1 MPAPVTSQLCK
12 NGDPGPQSFASQLP
26 EPHADLG
33 RFDLDRQT
41 ISVTGP
47 VDANLTAGGRQRQTS
62 TLACLSPLPSL
73 IQMPFDERVQAG
85 IEIKQGSR
93 VPVPVDDRVSARG
106 DLAWAIS
113 VGGIGVVG
121 FAVLLLFTWYY
132 AATLFL
138 IFAGMLLGVALNAM
152 TNLLG
157 RVIQLPH
164 ALRLTIVCLVL
175 AGLLSGVV
183 FLGGTTI
190 AQQAKVL
197 SDTIKSQLVTVKGFL
212 EKNGIDTGYFDLG
225 NPAATAPGSP
235 SSETPAAAP
244 ARTLPSASEFASSGG
259 AIVSQTLKLLLG
271 TLSAV
276 GNFFIVLFLGLTFAA
291 QPNVYRKGLL
301 FMAPARHRDRATII
315 VDRIGD
321 TLERWLIAQILT
333 MAAVFLVTWIGL
345 ALIGIQSSFILGI
358 QAGLLAFIPT
368 VGALLAGLIVVLASL
383 ASGWVAALSA
393 FLLFLGVHALESYIL
408 TPIIQRQALDIPPA
422 TLFAFQIL
430 LGVVFGIWG
439 LALAL
444 PLMAIVKVM
453 IDYFKAE
460 EITPAA
466 AAA

>member
-1 MPAPVTSQLCK
+1 LHAGQASVKPASFPCPSSL
-12 NGDPGPQSFASQLP
+12 DPHL
-26 EPHADLG
+26 
-33 RFDLDRQT
+33 
-41 ISVTGP
+41 
-47 VDANLTAGGRQRQTS
+47 
-62 TLACLSPLPSL
+62 SL
-73 IQMPFDERVQAG
+73 IQAAFDERVQSG
-85 IEIKQGSR
+85 IDIEQGSHL
-93 VPVPVDDRVSARG
+93 PEPVDDRISARG
-106 DLAWAIS
+106 DLTWAIS
-113 VGGIGVVG
+113 VGGIGVAG
-121 FAVLLLFTWYY
+121 FVALLMFAWYF

-138 IFAGMLLGVALNAM
+138 IFAGMLLGVALNAL
-152 TNLLG
+152 TNILG
-157 RVIQLPH
+157 RLVRLPH

-183 FLGGTTI
+183 FLGGSTI

-212 EKNGIDTGYFDLG
+212 EKKGIDTSYFNLG
-225 NPAATAPGSP
+225 NASASESSA
-235 SSETPAAAP
+235 SETPAPTPPRA
-244 ARTLPSASEFASSGG
+244 LPSASEFASSGG
-259 AIVSQTLKLLLG
+259 AIVTQTLKLLLG
-271 TLSAV
+271 TVSAV
-276 GNFFIVLFLGLTFAA
+276 SNFFIVLFLGLTFAA
-291 QPNVYRKGLL
+291 QPSVYRNGLL
-301 FMAPARHRDRATII
+301 FMAPARHRDRATVI

-345 ALIGIQSSFILGI
+345 TLIGIQSSFILGI

-368 VGALLAGLIVVLASL
+368 VGALLAGVIVVLASL
-383 ASGWVAALSA
+383 ASGWVAAVSA
-393 FLLFLGVHALESYIL
+393 FVLFLGVHALESYVL

-453 IDYFKAE
+453 IDYFKTEDMA
-460 EITPAA
+460 PAA

>member
-1 MPAPVTSQLCK
+1 LTKQWLFGIDLKGSNVAVPA
-12 NGDPGPQSFASQLP
+12 
-26 EPHADLG
+26 
-33 RFDLDRQT
+33 
-41 ISVTGP
+41 
-47 VDANLTAGGRQRQTS
+47 
-62 TLACLSPLPSL
+62 
-73 IQMPFDERVQAG
+73 
-85 IEIKQGSR
+85 
-93 VPVPVDDRVSARG
+93 DDRLSARG

-121 FAVLLLFTWYY
+121 FAALLLFTWYY

-138 IFAGMLLGVALNAM
+138 IFAGVLLGVALNAM
-152 TNLLG
+152 TTMLG
-157 RVIQLPH
+157 RLVRLPH

-183 FLGGTTI
+183 FLGGSTI
-190 AQQAKVL
+190 AQQATVL
-197 SDTIKSQLVTVKGFL
+197 SDTIKSQLVNVKAFL
-212 EKNGIDTGYFDLG
+212 EKNGIDTSYFDLG
-225 NPAATAPGSP
+225 SPGATATSTA
-235 SSETPAAAP
+235 SSTPATPSAP
-244 ARTLPSASEFASSGG
+244 TTHNLPSAGALASSGG

-291 QPNVYRKGLL
+291 QPGVYRKGLL
-301 FMAPARHRDRATII
+301 FMAPARHRARATVI
-315 VDRIGD
+315 VDRIGN
-321 TLERWLIAQILT
+321 TLERWLIAQIVT
-333 MAAVFLVTWIGL
+333 MFAVFFVTWIGL
-345 ALIGIQSSFILGI
+345 LLIGIQSSFILGI

-383 ASGWVAALSA
+383 ASGWIAAASA
-393 FLLFLGVHALESYIL
+393 FALFVGVHALESYVL

-444 PLMAIVKVM
+444 PLMAIAKVM

-460 EITPAA
+460 EAPADTAA
-466 AAA
+466 A